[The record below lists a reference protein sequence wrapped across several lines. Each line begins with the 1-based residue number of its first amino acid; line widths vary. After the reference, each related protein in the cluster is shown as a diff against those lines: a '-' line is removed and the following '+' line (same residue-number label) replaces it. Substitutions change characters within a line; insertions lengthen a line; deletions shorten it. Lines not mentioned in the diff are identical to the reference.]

1 MEQLL
6 HSLKFLNFAQWD
18 PAFITLLRVVLISV
32 VAWIGL
38 GMMQHLIRLFRE
50 RITRGMDDREQV
62 KRAETLGR
70 VFRYVAAVIVLVVA
84 ATLILSE
91 LGIAVAPILGAAGV
105 IGLAVGFGAQSL
117 VKDYFAGFFILLE
130 NQMRQGDVVDIAGK
144 AGLVEEITLRYVR
157 LRDYDGNVHFV
168 SNGLITTVTNMS
180 RGYAQSV
187 VDVGV
192 AYREDTDE
200 ALGVMRETGAEMRA
214 DPTFG
219 PKIPDELEIA
229 GVDKWADSA
238 VILRCLPLQGAAA
251 RAVERPARVPAPAEE
266 GVRRARHR
274 DPVPAPHGLC
284 GRGQGR
290 NGPAVPDA
298 RPDQYSEARLSRPMQ
313 SPPPHAPEKATG
325 AELIETCRAYP
336 QGLQ

>member
-6 HSLKFLNFAQWD
+6 HNMAFLNIAQWD
-18 PAFITLLRVVLISV
+18 HSFVTLVRIVLIAV
-32 VAWIGL
+32 AAWIAL
-38 GMMQHLIRLFRE
+38 GVSQRLIRLFRE
-50 RITRGMDDREQV
+50 RVASRMDDREQV

-70 VFRYVAAVIVLVVA
+70 VFRYVAAVVIVVLA
-84 ATLILSE
+84 TTLILSE

-130 NQMRQGDVVDIAGK
+130 NQIRQGDVVEIAGK
-144 AGLVEEITLRYVR
+144 AGFVEEVTLRYVR
-157 LRDYDGNVHFV
+157 LRDYDGNVHIV

-200 ALGVMRETGAEMRA
+200 VLGVMRETGAELRA

-219 PKIPDELEIA
+219 PKILDELELA

-238 VILRCLPLQGAAA
+238 VILRCRFKVQPLEQWNVRREFLRRLKKAFDARGIEIPFPHVTVYAGAARDGSA
-251 RAVERPARVPAPAEE
+251 PPFRVHGSDAAAP
-266 GVRRARHR
+266 R
-274 DPVPAPHGLC
+274 D
-284 GRGQGR
+284 
-290 NGPAVPDA
+290 
-298 RPDQYSEARLSRPMQ
+298 
-313 SPPPHAPEKATG
+313 
-325 AELIETCRAYP
+325 
-336 QGLQ
+336 